1 MDRNPAKTRFY
12 YNTQNLFVPGM
23 SLYAYYLEEPADAS
37 SKLSISS
44 GKQCVS
50 FNANYIS

>member
-37 SKLSISS
+37 SEIVYFIWK
-44 GKQCVS
+44 KCVS